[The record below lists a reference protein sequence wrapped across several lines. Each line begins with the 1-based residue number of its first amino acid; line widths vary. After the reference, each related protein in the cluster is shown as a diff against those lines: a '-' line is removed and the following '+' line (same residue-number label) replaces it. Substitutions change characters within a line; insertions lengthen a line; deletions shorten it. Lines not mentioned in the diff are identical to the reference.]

1 MQRGIRSFG
10 RVSPDRPRLITAFV
24 NTGGGGQAVPPRLLR
39 VPRRLARLRRA
50 AKGPLR
56 RIVRG
61 SAGCA
66 AALVGMTAQ
75 VLNMTH
81 RPYSW
86 CRPRVRRSPSS
97 HSGSTLKK
105 NRGRAGRFGPRR
117 TRVPRRLAASERI
130 TLGRSHRHKPPQV
143 RQTQGVPR
151 TVFNRSA
158 PRRPRWTSRF
168 RP

>member
-81 RPYSW
+81 RPDSW
-86 CRPRVRRSPSS
+86 CRPRAGPHRRVISAA
-97 HSGSTLKK
+97 LDK

-143 RQTQGVPR
+143 PQTQGVPR